1 MISWILTV
9 TVFVGGEVF
18 LYQEFPMASEE
29 ECRSE
34 IEWPGNAVH
43 FIINSGDG
51 FEVECV
57 PDLPEGT
64 VST

>member
-43 FIINSGDG
+43 FIMSSGDG

-57 PDLPEGT
+57 PDLPKGT